1 MEKFTLSN
9 GVEIPAVGYGTYL
22 TSEKDDGTVAAA
34 LAAGYRH
41 FDTASFYD
49 TEQALGDALK
59 AASVPREELFLTSKL
74 WKDEMGY
81 ENALAAFERSLQKL
95 GTDYL
100 DLYLIHWPRTDD
112 LTAEWRQLDRD
123 TWRALEELYRAG
135 RVRAIGVSN
144 FLPHHLRNLMETAE
158 IAPMVN
164 QIEFH
169 PGYPQTWNVEF
180 CKAHGILPE
189 AWSPLGRTRVL
200 QDERLAGI
208 AAKYGKTVAQL
219 CVRFA
224 LQCGVV
230 PLPKSSSPARMQ
242 ANLDVFDFVISDE
255 DMDRILTL
263 PQFGWSGLHPD
274 YPKADID

>member
-1 MEKFTLSN
+1 MRP
-9 GVEIPAVGYGTYL
+9 I
-22 TSEKDDGTVAAA
+22 
-34 LAAGYRH
+34 R
-41 FDTASFYD
+41 
-49 TEQALGDALK
+49 
-59 AASVPREELFLTSKL
+59 
-74 WKDEMGY
+74 
-81 ENALAAFERSLQKL
+81 
-95 GTDYL
+95 
-100 DLYLIHWPRTDD
+100 
-112 LTAEWRQLDRD
+112 
-123 TWRALEELYRAG
+123 
-135 RVRAIGVSN
+135 VSN
-144 FLPHHLRNLMETAE
+144 FLPHHLRSLMETAE
-158 IAPMVN
+158 GLPMVN

-169 PGYPQTWNVEF
+169 PGYPQTYTVEF

-230 PLPKSSSPARMQ
+230 PLPKSSSPARMK

>member
-1 MEKFTLSN
+1 MENFTLSN

-22 TSEKDDGTVAAA
+22 TGEKDNGTVAAA
-34 LAAGYRH
+34 LEAGYRH
-41 FDTASFYD
+41 FDTASFYG

-59 AASVPREELFLTSKL
+59 ASGVPREELFLTSKL

-100 DLYLIHWPRTDD
+100 DLYLIHWPRPDD

-144 FLPHHLRNLMETAE
+144 FLPHHLRSLMKTAE
-158 IAPMVN
+158 VMPMVN

-169 PGYPQTWNVEF
+169 PGYPQTYTVEF

-208 AAKYGKTVAQL
+208 AAKYGKSVAQL

-224 LQCGVV
+224 LQCGVA

-263 PQFGWSGLHPD
+263 PQFGWSGQHPD
-274 YPKADID
+274 YPRETV

>member
-1 MEKFTLSN
+1 MESFTLSN

-22 TSEKDDGTVAAA
+22 TSGKDDGTVAAA

-41 FDTASFYD
+41 FDTASFYG

-59 AASVPREELFLTSKL
+59 AAGVPRSELFLTSKL

-180 CKAHGILPE
+180 CKVHGILPE

-230 PLPKSSSPARMQ
+230 PLPK
-242 ANLDVFDFVISDE
+242 
-255 DMDRILTL
+255 
-263 PQFGWSGLHPD
+263 
-274 YPKADID
+274 

>member
-41 FDTASFYD
+41 FDTASFYG

-59 AASVPREELFLTSKL
+59 ASGVPREELFLTSKL

-95 GTDYL
+95 GSDYL

-123 TWRALEELYRAG
+123 TWRALEDLYRAG

-144 FLPHHLRNLMETAE
+144 FLLHHLRNLMETAE

-169 PGYPQTWNVEF
+169 PGYPQTYTVEF

-208 AAKYGKTVAQL
+208 AAKYGKSVAQL

-224 LQCGVV
+224 LQCGVA

-263 PQFGWSGLHPD
+263 PQLGGPGLPPD
-274 YPKADID
+274 FRRERV

>member
-1 MEKFTLSN
+1 M
-9 GVEIPAVGYGTYL
+9 
-22 TSEKDDGTVAAA
+22 
-34 LAAGYRH
+34 
-41 FDTASFYD
+41 
-49 TEQALGDALK
+49 
-59 AASVPREELFLTSKL
+59 TSKL

-100 DLYLIHWPRTDD
+100 DLYLIHWPRPDD
-112 LTAEWRQLDRD
+112 LTAEWQQLDRD
-123 TWRALEELYRAG
+123 TWRALEDLYRAG

-144 FLPHHLRNLMETAE
+144 FLPHHLRSLMKTAE
-158 IAPMVN
+158 VMPMVN

-169 PGYPQTWNVEF
+169 PGYPQTYTVEF

-208 AAKYGKTVAQL
+208 AAKYGKSVAQL

-224 LQCGVV
+224 LQCGVA

-274 YPKADID
+274 YPRETV

>member
-1 MEKFTLSN
+1 MESFTLSN

-41 FDTASFYD
+41 FDTASFYG

-59 AASVPREELFLTSKL
+59 ASGVPREELFLTSKL

-100 DLYLIHWPRTDD
+100 DLYLIHWPRPDD
-112 LTAEWRQLDRD
+112 LSAEWRQLDRD

-144 FLPHHLRNLMETAE
+144 FLPHHLRSLMETAE
-158 IAPMVN
+158 VMPMVN

-169 PGYPQTWNVEF
+169 PGYPQTYNVEF
-180 CKAHGILPE
+180 CKACGILPE

-200 QDERLAGI
+200 QDERLAGV

-224 LQCGVV
+224 LQRGVV
-230 PLPKSSSPARMQ
+230 PLPKSSSPVRMA

-274 YPKADID
+274 YPREVTD

>member
-9 GVEIPAVGYGTYL
+9 GVEVPAVGYGTYL

-34 LAAGYRH
+34 LEAGYRH
-41 FDTASFYD
+41 FDTASFYG
-49 TEQALGDALK
+49 TEQALGEALK
-59 AASVPREELFLTSKL
+59 AAGVPREELFLTSKL

-81 ENALAAFERSLQKL
+81 ENAFAAFERSLQKL

-208 AAKYGKTVAQL
+208 AAKYGKSVAQL

-224 LQCGVV
+224 LQCGVA

>member
-22 TSEKDDGTVAAA
+22 TGGKDDSTVAAA
-34 LAAGYRH
+34 LEAGYRH
-41 FDTASFYD
+41 FDTASFYG

-59 AASVPREELFLTSKL
+59 AAGVPREELFLTSKL

-100 DLYLIHWPRTDD
+100 DPYLIHWPRPDD
-112 LTAEWRQLDRD
+112 LTSEWRQLDRD

-158 IAPMVN
+158 IMPMVN

-169 PGYPQTWNVEF
+169 PGYPQTYTVEF

-208 AAKYGKTVAQL
+208 AAKYGKSVAQL

-224 LQCGVV
+224 LQCGVA

-274 YPKADID
+274 YPRETV

>member
-41 FDTASFYD
+41 FDTASFYG

-59 AASVPREELFLTSKL
+59 AAGVPREELFLTSKL

-100 DLYLIHWPRTDD
+100 DLYLIHWPRPDD

-158 IAPMVN
+158 IMPMVN

-169 PGYPQTWNVEF
+169 PGYPQTYTVEF
-180 CKAHGILPE
+180 CNAHGILPE

-208 AAKYGKTVAQL
+208 AAKYGKSVAQL

-224 LQCGVV
+224 LQCGVA

-263 PQFGWSGLHPD
+263 PQFGWSGQHPD
-274 YPKADID
+274 YPRETV

>member
-41 FDTASFYD
+41 FDTASFYV

-59 AASVPREELFLTSKL
+59 AAGVPREELFLTSKL

-95 GTDYL
+95 GTNYL

-112 LTAEWRQLDRD
+112 LTAEWRQLDHD

-169 PGYPQTWNVEF
+169 PGYPQTYNVEF

-230 PLPKSSSPARMQ
+230 PLPKSSSPARMK

>member
-41 FDTASFYD
+41 FDTASFYG

-59 AASVPREELFLTSKL
+59 AAGVPREELFLTSKL

-112 LTAEWRQLDRD
+112 LTAEWRQLDRN
-123 TWRALEELYRAG
+123 TWRALEERYRAG
-135 RVRAIGVSN
+135 RVRAIGGSN

-158 IAPMVN
+158 IMPMVN

-169 PGYPQTWNVEF
+169 PGYPQTYNVEF

-224 LQCGVV
+224 LQRGVV

-242 ANLDVFDFVISDE
+242 ANLDVFDCVVSDG
-255 DMDRILTL
+255 DMDRILTR
-263 PQFGWSGLHPD
+263 PKFGWSGLHPD
-274 YPKADID
+274 YPKANIG

>member
-1 MEKFTLSN
+1 
-9 GVEIPAVGYGTYL
+9 
-22 TSEKDDGTVAAA
+22 
-34 LAAGYRH
+34 
-41 FDTASFYD
+41 
-49 TEQALGDALK
+49 
-59 AASVPREELFLTSKL
+59 
-74 WKDEMGY
+74 MGY
-81 ENALAAFERSLQKL
+81 ENALAAFDRSCTRL

-100 DLYLIHWPRTDD
+100 DLYLIHWPRPDD
-112 LTAEWRQLDRD
+112 LSAEWRQLDRE
-123 TWRALEELYRAG
+123 TWRALEDLYRAG

-144 FLPHHLRNLMETAE
+144 FLPHHLRSLMETAE

-169 PGYPQTWNVEF
+169 PGYPQLHNIAF

-200 QDERLAGI
+200 QDERLAAI
-208 AAKYGKTVAQL
+208 AAPYGKSTAQL
-219 CVRFA
+219 CLRFA

-230 PLPKSSSPARMQ
+230 PLPKSSSPARMA

-274 YPKADID
+274 YPRAAQPG

>member
-41 FDTASFYD
+41 FDTASFYG

-59 AASVPREELFLTSKL
+59 AAGVPREELFLTSKL

-144 FLPHHLRNLMETAE
+144 FLPHHLRSLMKTAE
-158 IAPMVN
+158 VMPMVN

-169 PGYPQTWNVEF
+169 PGYPQTYTVEF

-208 AAKYGKTVAQL
+208 AAKYGKSVAQL

-224 LQCGVV
+224 LQCGVA

>member
-41 FDTASFYD
+41 FDTASFYG

-59 AASVPREELFLTSKL
+59 AAGVPREELFLTSKL

-95 GTDYL
+95 GSDYL

-123 TWRALEELYRAG
+123 TWRALEDLYRAG

-144 FLPHHLRNLMETAE
+144 FLPHHLRSLMKTAE
-158 IAPMVN
+158 VMPMVN

-169 PGYPQTWNVEF
+169 PGYPQTYTVEF

-208 AAKYGKTVAQL
+208 AAKYGKSVAQL

-224 LQCGVV
+224 LQCGVA

-274 YPKADID
+274 YPRETV

>member
-59 AASVPREELFLTSKL
+59 AAGVPREELFLTSKL

>member
-1 MEKFTLSN
+1 MESFTLSN

-41 FDTASFYD
+41 FDTASFYG

-59 AASVPREELFLTSKL
+59 AAGVPRSELFLTSKL

-100 DLYLIHWPRTDD
+100 DLYLIHWPRPDD

-164 QIEFH
+164 QIEIH
-169 PGYPQTWNVEF
+169 PGYPQTYNVEF

-208 AAKYGKTVAQL
+208 AAKYGKSVAQL

-224 LQCGVV
+224 LQCGVA

-263 PQFGWSGLHPD
+263 LQFGWSGQHPD
-274 YPKADID
+274 YPRETV

>member
-49 TEQALGDALK
+49 TEQALGDALR
-59 AASVPREELFLTSKL
+59 AAGVPREELFLTSKL

-100 DLYLIHWPRTDD
+100 DLYLIHWPRPDD

-123 TWRALEELYRAG
+123 TWRALEDLYRAG

-144 FLPHHLRNLMETAE
+144 FLPHHLRSLMKTAE
-158 IAPMVN
+158 VMPMVN

-169 PGYPQTWNVEF
+169 PGYPQTYTVEF

-208 AAKYGKTVAQL
+208 AAKYGKSVAQL

-224 LQCGVV
+224 LQCGVA

-263 PQFGWSGLHPD
+263 PQFGWSGQHPD
-274 YPKADID
+274 YPRETV

>member
-41 FDTASFYD
+41 FDTASFYG

-59 AASVPREELFLTSKL
+59 ASGVPREELFLTSKL

-100 DLYLIHWPRTDD
+100 DLYLIHWPRPDD

-123 TWRALEELYRAG
+123 TWRALEDLYRAG

-144 FLPHHLRNLMETAE
+144 FLPHHLRSLMKTAE
-158 IAPMVN
+158 VMPMVN

-169 PGYPQTWNVEF
+169 PGYPQTYTVEF

-208 AAKYGKTVAQL
+208 AAKYGKSVAQL

-224 LQCGVV
+224 LQCGVA

>member
-41 FDTASFYD
+41 FDTASFYG

-59 AASVPREELFLTSKL
+59 AAGVPREELFLTSKL

-144 FLPHHLRNLMETAE
+144 FLPHHLRSLMKTAE
-158 IAPMVN
+158 VMPMVN

-169 PGYPQTWNVEF
+169 PGYPQTYTVEF

-208 AAKYGKTVAQL
+208 AAKYGKSVAQL

-224 LQCGVV
+224 LQCGVA

-274 YPKADID
+274 YPRETV